1 MFGFSCWRHCPRK
14 WHIYARL
21 ILQVGFG
28 RGGGMHEDG
37 VDVVGEAGA
46 QVNGGGGGRDGIR

>member
-1 MFGFSCWRHCPRK
+1 MA
-14 WHIYARL
+14 YARL

-46 QVNGGGGGRDGIR
+46 QVNGRGGVETE